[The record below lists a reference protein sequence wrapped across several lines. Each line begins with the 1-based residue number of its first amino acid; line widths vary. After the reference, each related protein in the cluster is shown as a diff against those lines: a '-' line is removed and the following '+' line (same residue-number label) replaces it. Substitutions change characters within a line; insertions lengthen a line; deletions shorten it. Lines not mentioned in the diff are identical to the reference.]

1 MKTYDSGA
9 SLDEKIL
16 EGVNILADN
25 VASTLGPKGRNV
37 ILQEK
42 GKRPIITKDGVS
54 VAEFVDLEDPVMN
67 AGAHIIKQAARET
80 NNVAGDGTTTA
91 TVLAQAIIREG
102 MKSEEVTKKYL
113 EAFRNRDISSLG
125 SFFSES
131 VKLTDWDQ
139 SVSGKDSVIKANND
153 IFLEFE
159 EIGLEITNIIPQEF
173 QAAVEFDLILRKS
186 SETVFLKVT
195 DFIEFDNDFQ
205 ISSVRAYRGN

>member
-80 NNVAGDGTTTA
+80 NNVAGDGTVTCVIA
-91 TVLAQAIIREG
+91 H
-102 MKSEEVTKKYL
+102 SEEAL
-113 EAFRNRDISSLG
+113 D
-125 SFFSES
+125 
-131 VKLTDWDQ
+131 
-139 SVSGKDSVIKANND
+139 
-153 IFLEFE
+153 
-159 EIGLEITNIIPQEF
+159 LEIFNDSK
-173 QAAVEFDLILRKS
+173 AILDPSLRS
-186 SETVFLKVT
+186 ASLEGGSEG
-195 DFIEFDNDFQ
+195 DP
-205 ISSVRAYRGN
+205 